1 MNKLLQIRIHNLNN
15 TDRYASQI
23 WEYYYS
29 YRQSICYP
37 NKPPI
42 EIIYEDIEGFSDN
55 NTNVLHVGIDDF
67 EDFDVEYI
75 NKYDLILFDNTI
87 EHLCMG
93 NDTALKII
101 KNNINVYFVVGSFV
115 HPEYH
120 LFEKCITMPDDWM
133 SCRNWYTNPKV
144 FLSYGV
150 LANNK
155 KNNKMIY
162 IGGELRSYRKY
173 IIDLVQEIG
182 IPILQNSDEITF
194 TTDGGNG
201 TLYDRGFAEECN
213 TDYNIF
219 KGAAVN
225 KFYERIQFG
234 LPQRITGEAT
244 ISYFILP
251 EYQTHSCIVYAE
263 SCFINDTIFL
273 TEKTFK
279 CIVSKTHFVIF
290 AGKNTYKLLNDYGLR
305 SILELVPNGLA
316 FDCIENHKERFK
328 EQIKSLAYLQQHPE
342 IFNSDAAVEILNSNY
357 EEFFSGNKFMEPTL
371 NKFNTILRILHND

>member
-1 MNKLLQIRIHNLNN
+1 LLQIRIHNLNN
-15 TDRYASQI
+15 NVRYAADI

-29 YRQSICYP
+29 YKQSICYP

-42 EIIYEDIEGFSDN
+42 EIIYEDIECFDASN
-55 NTNVLHVGIDDF
+55 NNVLHVGLDDLKDFDF
-67 EDFDVEYI
+67 EYV
-75 NKYDLILFDNTI
+75 NKYDLILFDNTV
-87 EHLCMG
+87 EHLCVG
-93 NDTALKII
+93 NTAALEII

-144 FLSYGV
+144 FLSYGASV
-150 LANNK
+150 NNK

-162 IGGELRSYRKY
+162 IGGELRTYRKH
-173 IIDLVQEIG
+173 IIDLVREIG
-182 IPILQNSDEITF
+182 IPILQNSNDITL

-201 TLYDRGFAEECN
+201 THHDRSFAEECN
-213 TDYNIF
+213 TDYHF
-219 KGAAVN
+219 KSESVN
-225 KFYERIQFG
+225 KFYERIHFG
-234 LPQRITGEAT
+234 LPQRKTGEAT

-251 EYQTHSCIVYAE
+251 EYQTYSCIVYAE

-279 CIVSKTHFVIF
+279 CIVSKTHFVFF
-290 AGKNTYKLLNDYGLR
+290 AGRNTYKLLNDYGLR

-328 EQIKSLAYLQQHPE
+328 EQIKSLDYLQQHPE
-342 IFNSDAAVEILNSNY
+342 IFISDDAVEILNSNY
-357 EEFFSGNKFMEPTL
+357 EEFFSGNKFMKPTL
-371 NKFNTILRILHND
+371 NKFNTILKTLNND